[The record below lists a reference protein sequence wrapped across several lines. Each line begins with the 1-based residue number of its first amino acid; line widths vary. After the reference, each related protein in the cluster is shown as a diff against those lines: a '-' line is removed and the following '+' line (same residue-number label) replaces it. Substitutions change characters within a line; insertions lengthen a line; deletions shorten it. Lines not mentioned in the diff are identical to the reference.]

1 MKKETSTR
9 SVKIAQILATG
20 SCPVCAA
27 LKHFQDT
34 QLASPGTVETIHLCN
49 HHAWALARSAPGSVA
64 AGSFLR
70 ALQMTEEGTQLRQRS
85 KCDFCR
91 CIHEEETARI
101 EELSEELNRPAIL
114 EWMQKYGAI
123 CTRHAPLLM
132 KQVPAHLRKEIAG
145 ILQRTKASL
154 NQELQTFL
162 KQTNTGLHIGG
173 GVLGRAAEFLTAQ
186 RGILD

>member
-1 MKKETSTR
+1 MKKETAVR
-9 SVKIAQILATG
+9 NVRIAQILATG
-20 SCPVCAA
+20 SCPICAA
-27 LKHFQDT
+27 LKHFQDMK
-34 QLASPGTVETIHLCN
+34 LAGPGAVGFVHLCN
-49 HHAWALARSAPGSVA
+49 HHAWALAKSAPGSVA

-70 ALQMTEEGTQLRQRS
+70 ALQMTEEGTQLRKRS
-85 KCDFCR
+85 KCDLCQ
-91 CIHEEETARI
+91 CIHDEETARI
-101 EELSEELNRPAIL
+101 LELSEELNRPAIL

-123 CTRHAPLLM
+123 CTRHAPALM

-154 NQELQTFL
+154 NEELQIFL
-162 KQTNTGLHIGG
+162 EQAKTGLHAGG